1 MPSLDL
7 SQIEKK
13 DKELECLREGNYYDE
28 FSDET
33 HHSRQNRYRKENNEL
48 CSEIEELCK
57 TVLKYQGDLE
67 DRMRSCNAA
76 EDELAKQ
83 RKTLR
88 RYESIMETQRVDLGT
103 YKNNLGRLES
113 KYDDVSAQLDEANI
127 EIVEREAGIENAG
140 GAIFDLRAQI
150 DRLNG
155 ELAEAESSST
165 KAEAE
170 RDCIQLL

>member
-1 MPSLDL
+1 
-7 SQIEKK
+7 
-13 DKELECLREGNYYDE
+13 
-28 FSDET
+28 
-33 HHSRQNRYRKENNEL
+33 
-48 CSEIEELCK
+48 
-57 TVLKYQGDLE
+57 
-67 DRMRSCNAA
+67 
-76 EDELAKQ
+76 
-83 RKTLR
+83 
-88 RYESIMETQRVDLGT
+88 METQRVDLGT

-113 KYDDVSAQLDEANI
+113 KYDDVSALLDEANI

-170 RDCIQLL
+170 RDRIQLLFNDSTTGKVSDRKSLSFLSVLTVSSISTKNDRKMTKFFDDEI